1 LRLLVT
7 GIAGFVGGHLVE
19 YLRAERPDVEVCGL
33 GRPHGRALSGA
44 AAGVRL
50 LEADLN
56 DAAAV
61 EAAVREVRPDRVL
74 HLAGQSSVHQ
84 SWLDPGGTL
93 RTNVL
98 GLVNLL
104 EGLRRHALSPDVL
117 VVGSA
122 EEYGLVEAEN
132 LPVREDAPLRPGN
145 PYAVSKAA
153 QGLLAVEY
161 ARSSGL
167 RIIRT
172 RTFHH
177 TGPGR
182 GEAFAESSFARQ
194 IAEIEVGL
202 RPAVLHV
209 GNLDAVRDFTDVRD
223 VVRAYW
229 TLFERGQ
236 AGEVYNVCSGQGR
249 RIHDLLDAL
258 VRSSKAKVEV
268 QVDPERLRPSDLPVL
283 IGDPRKLEDATGW
296 QPRIPIEQSL
306 HDLLR
311 DWRRRVTTA
320 RPAVPS
326 GSR

>member
-1 LRLLVT
+1 
-7 GIAGFVGGHLVE
+7 
-19 YLRAERPDVEVCGL
+19 
-33 GRPHGRALSGA
+33 
-44 AAGVRL
+44 
-50 LEADLN
+50 
-56 DAAAV
+56 
-61 EAAVREVRPDRVL
+61 
-74 HLAGQSSVHQ
+74 
-84 SWLDPGGTL
+84 
-93 RTNVL
+93 
-98 GLVNLL
+98 
-104 EGLRRHALSPDVL
+104 
-117 VVGSA
+117 
-122 EEYGLVEAEN
+122 
-132 LPVREDAPLRPGN
+132 
-145 PYAVSKAA
+145 VSKAA

-161 ARSSGL
+161 AKSSGL
-167 RIIRT
+167 RVIRT

-194 IAEIEVGL
+194 IAEIEAGL

-229 TLFERGQ
+229 ALFESGQ

-268 QVDPERLRPSDLPVL
+268 QVDPERLRPSDLAVL
-283 IGDPRKLEDATGW
+283 IGDSRKLEDATGW
-296 QPRIPIEQSL
+296 RPRIPIEQSL